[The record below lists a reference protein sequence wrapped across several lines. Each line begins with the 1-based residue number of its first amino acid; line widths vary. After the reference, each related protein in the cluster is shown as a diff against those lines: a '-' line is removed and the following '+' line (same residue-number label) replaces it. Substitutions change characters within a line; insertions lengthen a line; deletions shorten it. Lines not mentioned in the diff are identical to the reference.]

1 MTRVLYIEG
10 SPNKDYSASIDVC
23 NAFLDAYRHTHPDHE
38 IQTLDIWNLAIPEFD
53 EAALAAKYAGLSGN
67 ALTPAQ
73 AAAWQRIEQLAAPFH
88 EADKLLFGVPLWNFS
103 IPYKL
108 KHLIDVISQKDV
120 LFTFDGTGFAGKL
133 AGKRRWLSTRAPV
146 ISRRA
151 IYPGG
156 RIRSAAPV
164 HGDLAQV
171 RGREGCHRD
180 RRRAHLVWSRRSG
193 RSQSRDRR
201 SPHDRA
207 YVLKRPRGA
216 SGAPAK
222 RAGRLHRRVARR
234 FESAPAARDGER
246 DAEAHEQAAEGAVD
260 PVP

>member
-133 AGKRRWLSTRAPV
+133 AGKKAAVVYARGLGYQS
-146 ISRRA
+146 
-151 IYPGG
+151 PG
-156 RIRSAAPV
+156 S
-164 HGDLAQV
+164 
-171 RGREGCHRD
+171 
-180 RRRAHLVWSRRSG
+180 
-193 RSQSRDRR
+193 
-201 SPHDRA
+201 
-207 YVLKRPRGA
+207 
-216 SGAPAK
+216 
-222 RAGRLHRRVARR
+222 
-234 FESAPAARDGER
+234 FTPAAEFDLQRPYMETWLKFVGVKDVTGIVVER
-246 DAEAHEQAAEGAVD
+246 TLLGPDGAVD
-260 PVP
+260 RSRAIDEARTIARTF

>member
-53 EAALAAKYAGLSGN
+53 EAALAAKYAGLSGKL
-67 ALTPAQ
+67 LTPAQ

-120 LFTFDGTGFAGKL
+120 LFAFDGTGFAGKL
-133 AGKRRWLSTRAPV
+133 AGKKAAVVYARGLGYQS
-146 ISRRA
+146 
-151 IYPGG
+151 PG
-156 RIRSAAPV
+156 S
-164 HGDLAQV
+164 
-171 RGREGCHRD
+171 
-180 RRRAHLVWSRRSG
+180 
-193 RSQSRDRR
+193 
-201 SPHDRA
+201 
-207 YVLKRPRGA
+207 
-216 SGAPAK
+216 
-222 RAGRLHRRVARR
+222 
-234 FESAPAARDGER
+234 FTPAAEFDLQRPYMETWLKFVGVKDVTGIVVER
-246 DAEAHEQAAEGAVD
+246 TLLGPDGAVD
-260 PVP
+260 RSRAIDEARTIARTF